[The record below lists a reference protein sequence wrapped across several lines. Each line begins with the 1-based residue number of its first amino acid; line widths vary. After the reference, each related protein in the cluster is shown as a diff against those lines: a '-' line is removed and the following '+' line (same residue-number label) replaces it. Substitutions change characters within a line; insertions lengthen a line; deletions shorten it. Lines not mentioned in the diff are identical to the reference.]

1 MTIQTNIPVHEMAY
15 RKLRDLILFGEIA
28 PGQAVTIQGLVER
41 HEAGMTPVREAIRRL
56 TSEGALNLQD
66 NRRIIV
72 PELSG
77 QNISE
82 LYFLRKTLEPQ
93 LVALATARA
102 YKEDIVQLARIDADL
117 DHSINTGDINLCLRK
132 NYEFH
137 KELYR
142 LADAPIL
149 ETVADGLWMRYGP
162 SLRVVC
168 GRVGTLGLTDQ
179 HKETLT
185 AMSLGD
191 AEKAAEAILAD
202 VTQGIDQ
209 IKSSM
214 MSKS

>member
-1 MTIQTNIPVHEMAY
+1 MS
-15 RKLRDLILFGEIA
+15 
-28 PGQAVTIQGLVER
+28 ER
-41 HEAGMTPVREAIRRL
+41 
-56 TSEGALNLQD
+56 
-66 NRRIIV
+66 
-72 PELSG
+72 
-77 QNISE
+77 
-82 LYFLRKTLEPQ
+82 YFLKETREPK

-102 YKEDIVQLARIDADL
+102 DKEDIVRFALIDADL
-117 DHSINTGDINLCLRK
+117 DHAINTGDINLHLRK

-149 ETVADGLWMRYGP
+149 ETVANGLWMRYGP

-179 HKETLT
+179 HKETLI

-191 AEKAAEAILAD
+191 TEKAAEAILVD

-214 MSKS
+214 IGN

>member
-1 MTIQTNIPVHEMAY
+1 MTLQTNIPVHEMVY

-41 HEAGMTPVREAIRRL
+41 LDAGMTPVREAIRRL
-56 TSEGALNLQD
+56 TSEGALNLQG

-72 PELSG
+72 PELSD
-77 QNISE
+77 QNMAE

-93 LVALATARA
+93 LISLATERA
-102 YKEDIVQLARIDADL
+102 EKEDIERLSRIDADL
-117 DHSINTGDINLCLRK
+117 DNAINTGDINLYLRQ

-149 ETVADGLWMRYGP
+149 EAVADGLWMRYGP

-168 GRVGTLGLTDQ
+168 GRIGTLGLADQ

-185 AMSLGD
+185 AMSVGD

-209 IKSSM
+209 IKSSILC
-214 MSKS
+214 KY

>member
-1 MTIQTNIPVHEMAY
+1 MTLQTNIPVHEMVY

-28 PGQAVTIQGLVER
+28 PGQAVTIHGLVER
-41 HEAGMTPVREAIRRL
+41 LDAGMTPVREAIRRL
-56 TSEGALNLQD
+56 TSEGALNLRG

-72 PELSG
+72 PKLSD
-77 QNISE
+77 QNMSE
-82 LYFLRKTLEPQ
+82 LYFLRKSLEPK
-93 LVALATARA
+93 LIFLATARA
-102 YKEDIVQLARIDADL
+102 KKNDIVRLARIDADL
-117 DHSINTGDINLCLRK
+117 DHAINEGDINNYLRK

-149 ETVADGLWMRYGP
+149 ETVADGLWMRHGP

-168 GRVGTLGLTDQ
+168 GRVGALGLTDQ

-191 AEKAAEAILAD
+191 AEKAAEAIRAD
-202 VTQGIDQ
+202 LTQEIFQ

-214 MSKS
+214 IGNG

>member
-1 MTIQTNIPVHEMAY
+1 MTLQTNIPVHEMVY

-28 PGQAVTIQGLVER
+28 PGQAVTIHGLVER
-41 HEAGMTPVREAIRRL
+41 LDAGMTPVREAIRRL
-56 TSEGALNLQD
+56 TSEGALNLQG

-72 PELSG
+72 PKLSD
-77 QNISE
+77 QNMSE
-82 LYFLRKTLEPQ
+82 LYFLRKSLEPK
-93 LVALATARA
+93 LICLATARA
-102 YKEDIVQLARIDADL
+102 KKNDIVRLARIDADL
-117 DHSINTGDINLCLRK
+117 DHAINTGDINNYLRK

-149 ETVADGLWMRYGP
+149 EAVADGLWMRYGP

-168 GRVGTLGLTDQ
+168 GRIGTLGLTDQ
-179 HKETLT
+179 HKETLS
-185 AMSLGD
+185 AMYIGD

-209 IKSSM
+209 IKSPIIGL
-214 MSKS
+214 